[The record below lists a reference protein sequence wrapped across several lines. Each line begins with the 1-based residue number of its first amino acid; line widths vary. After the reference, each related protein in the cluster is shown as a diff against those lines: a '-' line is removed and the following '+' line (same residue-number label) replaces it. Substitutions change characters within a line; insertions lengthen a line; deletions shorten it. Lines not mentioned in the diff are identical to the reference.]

1 MSETLNLNTDID
13 SESKRQKLNENTID
27 VYEFPEDDAFE
38 NAMLEFEDKEDKE
51 ENFIFSE
58 WVSASK
64 TRNYMLKDTLL
75 DWLNLYGIKKNIV
88 SFNENN
94 SLSFVNFIMEKGI
107 KFEEHIIKLIKSS
120 FTDDEFVQI
129 VHNMKNYSQR
139 VLEYYEQ
146 SKKEILK
153 GTPIIYQPLLLNKT
167 GKLKYSYGMPDL
179 LIRSDYLKFIV
190 TNSPLELDMIHFKAP
205 NLNGDYHYVVIDIKF
220 TTLDLC
226 CDGMRIRNSGS
237 FPAYKSQLYVYN
249 HALGLIQGYE
259 PSEAFIMGRKI
270 KYDIKNTHYSC
281 DNCFSQ
287 LGHIQYSD
295 WDKKYIQETIDAIQ
309 WIKRVRNE
317 GNEWSLYPLPS
328 VPELYPNMT
337 CHNESQWDS
346 FKNKYANEINEIT
359 LLWNCGIKNR
369 ILAHNNNIYSYND
382 SNCNSEN
389 LGINGDIQS
398 PILNAII
405 GINQK
410 VKFKNQYDYINLN
423 LNDEVDNFW
432 AEPQKLLISVDFEY
446 INNIFD
452 NFETLPVS
460 NTASY
465 LFMIGVAFK
474 IKNKPKEY
482 KLFLLS
488 ELSNDAECQLIEQFY
503 LFLRKLTD
511 DNYGKSHDIP
521 PLYHWGSFEKY
532 QFTKVCTNLSEL
544 YGETVKEQMT
554 EYCNKLAWY
563 DLNRCFIENP
573 ITING
578 CFKFGLKEIATRLYE
593 LKLINTKWEECK
605 NINENTAMILAF
617 NAYSEKTKKNVSI
630 DKIPIMK
637 DIIKYNMVDCFIIH
651 DIVECLRIKL
661 NRT

>member
-259 PSEAFIMGRKI
+259 PS
-270 KYDIKNTHYSC
+270 
-281 DNCFSQ
+281 
-287 LGHIQYSD
+287 
-295 WDKKYIQETIDAIQ
+295 
-309 WIKRVRNE
+309 
-317 GNEWSLYPLPS
+317 
-328 VPELYPNMT
+328 
-337 CHNESQWDS
+337 
-346 FKNKYANEINEIT
+346 
-359 LLWNCGIKNR
+359 
-369 ILAHNNNIYSYND
+369 
-382 SNCNSEN
+382 
-389 LGINGDIQS
+389 
-398 PILNAII
+398 
-405 GINQK
+405 
-410 VKFKNQYDYINLN
+410 
-423 LNDEVDNFW
+423 
-432 AEPQKLLISVDFEY
+432 
-446 INNIFD
+446 
-452 NFETLPVS
+452 
-460 NTASY
+460 
-465 LFMIGVAFK
+465 
-474 IKNKPKEY
+474 
-482 KLFLLS
+482 
-488 ELSNDAECQLIEQFY
+488 
-503 LFLRKLTD
+503 
-511 DNYGKSHDIP
+511 
-521 PLYHWGSFEKY
+521 
-532 QFTKVCTNLSEL
+532 
-544 YGETVKEQMT
+544 
-554 EYCNKLAWY
+554 
-563 DLNRCFIENP
+563 
-573 ITING
+573 
-578 CFKFGLKEIATRLYE
+578 
-593 LKLINTKWEECK
+593 
-605 NINENTAMILAF
+605 
-617 NAYSEKTKKNVSI
+617 
-630 DKIPIMK
+630 
-637 DIIKYNMVDCFIIH
+637 
-651 DIVECLRIKL
+651 
-661 NRT
+661 